1 MTAGRSDLNTA
12 KLCML
17 FVLHRANVPLTRQ
30 QLEDILLGHLG
41 LHYFDVSQASVQLI
55 SSDLIREQETPAGS
69 ALHLLPAGRE
79 VLLSLEPT
87 IPGSLY
93 RRMNEYM
100 QDHGKKLR
108 QQAQTGA
115 DYRCVAHGQYVA
127 ELWMTEGTIEI
138 MRIRLNVPTA
148 DEARKLCERWQ
159 AQSSALFAHIL
170 TSLLS
175 SVD

>member
-1 MTAGRSDLNTA
+1 MSDGRNNLHTA

-17 FVLHRANVPLTRQ
+17 FVLHRADVPLTRQ
-30 QLEDILLGHLG
+30 QLEDVLLGHLG
-41 LHYFDVSQASVQLI
+41 LHFFDVSQAAVQLI
-55 SSDLIREQETPAGS
+55 SSDLIREQETPAGN
-69 ALHLLPAGRE
+69 ALRLLPAGRE

-100 QDHGKKLR
+100 QDHGEKLR
-108 QQAQTGA
+108 LQAQTGA

-148 DEARKLCERWQ
+148 DEARALCSRWQ
-159 AQSSALFAHIL
+159 AQSSALYARIL

-175 SVD
+175 PTD